1 MCTPDNPKHLGVLT
15 SVSLPCGEYKSERKA
30 SLINLVP
37 RHSGPERIADEIL
50 NFLGNEWKS
59 SYIHLSAL
67 VGFER
72 RKEIKVKIIVHF

>member
-1 MCTPDNPKHLGVLT
+1 MCTPDSPKHLGVLT
-15 SVSLPCGEYKSERKA
+15 CVFLPCGEYKSERKA

-50 NFLGNEWKS
+50 YFLGNEWKS
-59 SYIHLSAL
+59 SHIHLSAL

>member
-15 SVSLPCGEYKSERKA
+15 CVLLPCGEYKSERKA

-50 NFLGNEWKS
+50 DFLGNEWKS
-59 SYIHLSAL
+59 LIFTFQPFWGLR
-67 VGFER
+67 GE
-72 RKEIKVKIIVHF
+72 KNKK